1 MGWQDRDY
9 HREEGGRG
17 GMQIRFPPLTT
28 LTGTLIGVNLLLF
41 LVKVSDNTYAAM
53 LDWGALTFGSGTWW
67 HVWRWVTYQYIH
79 GGGGHVFFNMLA
91 LYFFLPTLEERWG
104 WRRTLGFYTLG
115 GAVAGV
121 CYFLLVA
128 ITGFWGSFLIGASG
142 STLAALGAVAYLY
155 PDVRIFL
162 VIPIRVF
169 TALLGIL
176 YVLTVVGDRSF
187 SDAAHLGGLAFGYL
201 APWLAGPVLSRQI
214 MAYRRAQKDRAF
226 QSEIDEQKEV
236 DRILAKVAE
245 QGMQSLTGRE
255 KKALARATENQRK
268 RDQAKEKRIR
278 SSW

>member
-9 HREEGGRG
+9 HREDSGG
-17 GMQIRFPPLTT
+17 GMQIRFPPLTP
-28 LTGTLIGVNLLLF
+28 LAGTLIGVNLLLF
-41 LVKVSDNTYAAM
+41 LVKVSDSTYSAM
-53 LDWGALTFGSGTWW
+53 LDWGALTFTSDTWW
-67 HVWRWVTYQYIH
+67 QTWRWITYQYIH

-91 LYFFLPTLEERWG
+91 LYFFVPTLEQRWG
-104 WRRTLGFYTLG
+104 WQRALVFYTLG
-115 GAVAGV
+115 GIAAGV
-121 CYFLLVA
+121 CYFLMVA

-142 STLAALGAVAYLY
+142 STLAMLGAVAYLY
-155 PDVRIFL
+155 PDVRIFM

-169 TALLGIL
+169 TALLGVL
-176 YVLTVVGDRSF
+176 YILTVVGDRSF
-187 SDAAHLGGLAFGYL
+187 ADAAHLGGLAFGYA
-201 APWLAGPVLSRQI
+201 APWLAGPVLNQRV

-245 QGMQSLTGRE
+245 QGMASLTSRE
-255 KKALARATENQRK
+255 KKALAQATENQRK